1 MQSTLCTAR
10 ESHKQNGD
18 VTKEI
23 NGVSEAAALSNTYS
37 VFYNLKYVRII
48 FKS

>member
-1 MQSTLCTAR
+1 MQSTLYTAR

-23 NGVSEAAALSNTYS
+23 NVVSEAAALSNTYS
-37 VFYNLKYVRII
+37 AFYNLQVCSYY
-48 FKS
+48 F